1 MNCLKIG
8 LEPRKTSKVEYD
20 KFGEQFEFKNLNTTQ
35 NTAVKRWWDGELMQG
50 EREALVR
57 LA

>member
-1 MNCLKIG
+1 MNCLKIS
-8 LEPRKTSKVEYD
+8 LETRKTSKVEFV
-20 KFGEQFEFKNLNTTQ
+20 KFGEHFEFKNLHTTQ
-35 NTAVKRWWDGELMQG
+35 NTAVKRWWCGVLMQG